1 MLYSSISDTNI
12 ADIVSA
18 KLRSLRN
25 VGAKLP
31 KNKMSLEEWVK
42 LFRKGD
48 GKCFY
53 SGQEFRDRNDVS
65 FERLDPLL
73 PYEKGNVVL
82 VRREVNSVKSN
93 IDKFL
98 HSDLSNE
105 IQLRVLRLMVKV
117 VERRIKKKCEE
128 DAAAITS
135 GVLRAH
141 RLSVMSTQMK
151 RGRFSDNS
159 TDGEGTASGN
169 AEPTD

>member
-1 MLYSSISDTNI
+1 MLYLSISDSV
-12 ADIVSA
+12 IVEIISA

-25 VGAKLP
+25 VGAKFP
-31 KNKMSLEEWVK
+31 KNKMPLEEWVK
-42 LFRKGD
+42 LFRKGN

-53 SGQEFRDRNDVS
+53 SGKEFENRNDVS

-105 IQLRVLRLMVKV
+105 VQLRVLRLMVKV

-128 DAAAITS
+128 EAAAITA
-135 GVLRAH
+135 GALRAH

-151 RGRFSDNS
+151 RGRFSDNT
-159 TDGEGTASGN
+159 TDGEGTTSGS

>member
-65 FERLDPLL
+65 FERLDPML

-82 VRREVNSVKSN
+82 VRREVNSIKSN

-98 HSDLSNE
+98 HSELSNE

-128 DAAAITS
+128 EAAAITA
-135 GVLRAH
+135 GALRAH

-151 RGRFSDNS
+151 RGRFSDNA
-159 TDGEGTASGN
+159 TDGEGIASGN
-169 AEPTD
+169 TEPTD